1 MESVP
6 PAAGCARPPPS
17 VASAEGRGLRKLHVS
32 QFNLKLQPHMH
43 WLTCTC
49 RLKCYLVKVYLILLF
64 LAGEVS
70 SQESI
75 PPREFGPC
83 YRPMLFKAHVMPRL
97 LVCIHAKV
105 NIYFVTLQTRRQ
117 CFYHSLSPTGH
128 LGLQARLRSIPL
140 SIWISAQIANS
151 CNVLILY
158 QIRNLKSYCGSVLGI

>member
-32 QFNLKLQPHMH
+32 QCNLKLQPHMP
-43 WLTCTC
+43 WITCTC

-70 SQESI
+70 SQESF

-117 CFYHSLSPTGH
+117 CFYYSLSP
-128 LGLQARLRSIPL
+128 LGAIWVCRLLIDGLGVSHYRCGYL
-140 SIWISAQIANS
+140 SVQ
-151 CNVLILY
+151 L
-158 QIRNLKSYCGSVLGI
+158 

>member
-32 QFNLKLQPHMH
+32 QFNLKLQPHMP
-43 WLTCTC
+43 WITCTC
-49 RLKCYLVKVYLILLF
+49 GLKCYLVKVYLILLF

-70 SQESI
+70 SQESF

-105 NIYFVTLQTRRQ
+105 NIYFVTLQTRRK
-117 CFYHSLSPTGH
+117 CFYYSLSPTGH

-140 SIWISAQIANS
+140 FIREK
-151 CNVLILY
+151 CDILVF
-158 QIRNLKSYCGSVLGI
+158 L